1 MSEIK
6 NCPFCGGEAKIKSRY
21 IGYGSVGLGA
31 HDWYSVE
38 CKECRAKGD
47 EYGTELGAIAAWNRR
62 AGNDT
67 NVATNADRI
76 RSMSDE
82 IGKLNPQPENARQR
96 ALQTGVCPMCE
107 DCPDGCPV
115 EAPNDSR
122 NKPENEPLTLS
133 ELYDIDSEPLYFHC
147 TVGAWRVNGWH
158 IVKPINYDG
167 AHFKDVRLDNND
179 ERVESLYNY
188 GITWLAYRRKPERS
202 ET

>member
-1 MSEIK
+1 MSEK
-6 NCPFCGGEAKIKSRY
+6 LLPCPICGDKLKIHGPEDWKPTYSDPDSGGNPY
-21 IGYGSVGLGA
+21 SATCDCGFYYSNGSY
-31 HDWYSVE
+31 DYSEFVL
-38 CKECRAKGD
+38 C
-47 EYGTELGAIAAWNRR
+47 LNRR
-62 AGNDT
+62 
-67 NVATNADRI
+67 
-76 RSMSDE
+76 S
-82 IGKLNPQPENARQR
+82 Q
-96 ALQTGVCPMCE
+96 
-107 DCPDGCPV
+107 
-115 EAPNDSR
+115 
-122 NKPENEPLTLS
+122 PENEPLTLS